1 MSKKREPDAS
11 NTHPEDPVNISIT
24 DEGVAFDLPPEPPE
38 PAEPN
43 TFDDFEPEGTPPEDV
58 ADPMLFDTPRAAD
71 LLFDELGIV
80 VTGEVDINWGRAGK
94 QRNYADVRVKI
105 KRALT
110 ASEARAVESYVPG
123 AADVYAKG
131 TPDDDGEEPMSGLQ
145 TQRNSKSE
153 DALDWKL
160 TCPDVPG
167 ESVEAV
173 SAVVDVASVAANS
186 GKITLT
192 LAIKFMLPVGKLA
205 TVEAM
210 QGTVARLEGRRMQPA
225 LL

>member
-1 MSKKREPDAS
+1 MSKNRSP
-11 NTHPEDPVNISIT
+11 NVPQEDPVNITIT

-38 PAEPN
+38 PTEPN
-43 TFDDFEPEGTPPEDV
+43 TFDDFEPEGTPPEDPVLFEV
-58 ADPMLFDTPRAAD
+58 ARAAD

-80 VTGEVDINWGRAGK
+80 VTGEVDINWSRAGK
-94 QRNYADVRVKI
+94 QRGYADCRVKI

-123 AADVYAKG
+123 AAEVYAAG

-145 TQRNSKSE
+145 MQRGSKSE

-205 TVEAM
+205 TVDAM